1 MTTEYWRS
9 IVTTKNQVV
18 FLYRVLLGIYSQIYQ
33 VEPSCMYKHT
43 NKQMCS
49 DWRTKS
55 PLVSVQKK
63 HFYLLFSINKLNCS
77 KAKKNKKSRDTVH
90 SVQCVVCTN
99 IYTYIQTHTHTHT
112 HTHIYTYIYM
122 LCIHTIHTHIYID
135 IHTYTHIHASHTYT
149 HKIRM
154 RAKE

>member
-112 HTHIYTYIYM
+112 HTYIYIYIYVMHTHYTYPY
-122 LCIHTIHTHIYID
+122 IHRHTHIYTHTCKSY
-135 IHTYTHIHASHTYT
+135 IHT
-149 HKIRM
+149 
-154 RAKE
+154 